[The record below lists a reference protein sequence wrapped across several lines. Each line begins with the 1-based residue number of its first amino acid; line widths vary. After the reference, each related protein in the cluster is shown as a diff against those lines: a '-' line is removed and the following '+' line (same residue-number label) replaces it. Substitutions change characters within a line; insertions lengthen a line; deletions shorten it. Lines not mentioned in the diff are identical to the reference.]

1 MLPIA
6 RPASRLVHARIGL
19 RTTAN
24 LPRWQSLFAPA
35 LRHNLPSPS
44 AARRQPY
51 SSGPPPFPPPPPPP
65 SSSASKDEVRQASP
79 TSEPSSS
86 SSYPSSDATTSSSAE
101 APESSSTSTAS
112 SSTQP
117 TNDDTAT
124 TTSSDPNS
132 SKPKPD
138 DPLPEIATKI
148 YTALPPALSERLSHL
163 MDTVQTR
170 LLTASTTLNTLTG
183 YSPIEAIKEQNTLLE
198 TRLAEAQALVRTAR
212 ATYKTTNAK
221 RATTQREV
229 TTLLARKEMWSPTDL
244 ERFTQLYRQDHSLEQ
259 EVSAA
264 AEALTDAEHAEQ
276 ALGQQLNAGILKRYH
291 EEQIWSDRIRRA
303 STWGTWGLMG
313 VNVLLFIVL
322 QFVAEPWK
330 RRRLVLGV
338 VEEEKAVLEGVTA
351 ELAGLK
357 AALAQR
363 EATDAAADAA
373 TAAAAAAAAAAT
385 TPATPVVMEEETL
398 VAEPTEA
405 AEAEAAAAVA
415 TAEATATGAAAA
427 GEEALSAKLEEPAVQ
442 HEMEREVASA
452 LEALKQEVPTPKS
465 WREFL
470 TDPALPAL
478 LKAKLVDLYSERHID
493 LRMRDASILALEG
506 AAAGATLAGGIA
518 LLLLRR
524 T

>member
-6 RPASRLVHARIGL
+6 RTASRLAHTRIGL
-19 RTTAN
+19 HTTVN
-24 LPRWQSLFAPA
+24 LRRWQPIAAMA
-35 LRHNLPSPS
+35 LRLDVPPPV
-44 AARRQPY
+44 ARPQRRLY
-51 SSGPPPFPPPPPPP
+51 SSGLPPSFSPPPPP
-65 SSSASKDEVRQASP
+65 SSSSSKEEIKQASP
-79 TSEPSSS
+79 TSGSSL
-86 SSYPSSDATTSSSAE
+86 PSSDAAT
-101 APESSSTSTAS
+101 PSSTSPS
-112 SSTQP
+112 SSPSSTA
-117 TNDDTAT
+117 NNDTAT
-124 TTSSDPNS
+124 AASSDPDFAK
-132 SKPKPD
+132 SKPE
-138 DPLPEIATKI
+138 DPHPETATKI
-148 YTALPPALSERLSHL
+148 YTALPPALSEKLSHL
-163 MDTVQTR
+163 MDTLQTR

-183 YSPIEAIKEQNTLLE
+183 YAPIEVIKDHNTLLE
-198 TRLAEAQALVRTAR
+198 NRLAEAQALVRTAR
-212 ATYKTTNAK
+212 STYKITNAK

-259 EVSAA
+259 EVAAA

-330 RRRLVLGV
+330 RRRLVRGV

-363 EATDAAADAA
+363 GATDAAAKTGAAAPALVGEETLVTEAKDTAPPATAA
-373 TAAAAAAAAAAT
+373 TAA
-385 TPATPVVMEEETL
+385 
-398 VAEPTEA
+398 
-405 AEAEAAAAVA
+405 
-415 TAEATATGAAAA
+415 
-427 GEEALSAKLEEPAVQ
+427 GEEVLGAKLEEPSVK

-452 LEALKQEVPTPKS
+452 LEALEQQVPTPKS
-465 WREFL
+465 FREL
-470 TDPALPAL
+470 LANPAL
-478 LKAKLVDLYSERHID
+478 LKARLVDLYSERRID

-518 LLLLRR
+518 LLLLRK